1 MGDTFEGYA
10 AGTEEPDLREVP
22 LPGGARIAVRFQLT
36 LEDWEAPPELTGELG
51 PGAPSPAIDYRVVSA
66 RMYGLRTGIFRLL
79 DVMDE
84 AGCVASVT
92 TCGICGDRWPSV
104 VAEVARRGHEIVGH
118 GYAQEDNAAFLDEEQ
133 DYAVVTRTVAALERA
148 SGYRPVGWAGAAS
161 RRGPFTVKSLL
172 RAGMIYTNDFR
183 EADVPFIAGR
193 MGERRLVAMPRN
205 DEINDNYAVLRGG
218 YSPANYVDYFKR
230 AFDRLHLEGERHHGR
245 VLTAVVH
252 ATAMG
257 RPWGASALAEC
268 VTYAKK
274 HPDAWVTTSRAI
286 AEHYLREV
294 DA

>member
-1 MGDTFEGYA
+1 MDDTFEGYA
-10 AGTEEPDLREVP
+10 AGTEEPALREVP

-36 LEDWEAPPELTGELG
+36 LEDWETPPELTGELG

-104 VAEVARRGHEIVGH
+104 VAEIARRGHEIVGH
-118 GYAQEDNAAFLDEEQ
+118 GYAQEDNAALFDEEQ
-133 DYAVVTRTVAALERA
+133 DYTVVSRTVAGLERA

-205 DEINDNYAVLRGG
+205 DEINDNYAVQRAG

-230 AFDRLHLEGERHHGR
+230 AFDRLHFEGERHHGR

-274 HPDAWVTTSRAI
+274 HPGAWVTTSRAI